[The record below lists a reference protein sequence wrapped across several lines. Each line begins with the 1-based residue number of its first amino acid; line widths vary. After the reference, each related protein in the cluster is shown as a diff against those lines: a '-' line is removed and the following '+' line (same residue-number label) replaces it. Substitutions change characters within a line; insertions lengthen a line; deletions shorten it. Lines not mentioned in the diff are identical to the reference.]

1 MWSAR
6 SMVKPSSLS
15 ITTGTVTLTLSKPPS
30 AMLCPRGGSAD
41 AIHHHCSRRTRG
53 RCQHHSPSPQPA
65 LSLHG
70 HRCHHPRLSLGLLI
84 MSYIRFRRL
93 WVMSYDDYQ
102 DDERFETLDE
112 AVEAA
117 TDWSAMVGGDIITI
131 SFIEDGKLYP
141 HMEVFA

>member
-1 MWSAR
+1 
-6 SMVKPSSLS
+6 
-15 ITTGTVTLTLSKPPS
+15 
-30 AMLCPRGGSAD
+30 
-41 AIHHHCSRRTRG
+41 
-53 RCQHHSPSPQPA
+53 
-65 LSLHG
+65 
-70 HRCHHPRLSLGLLI
+70 